1 MNADAL
7 SPKPMI
13 KTLSRALLLIAL
25 PAALLPGCQ
34 SAFGPESLQRTH
46 PAYNAAITAS
56 VNEQMLQ
63 NLVRL
68 RYRDVPFFLEIGSV
82 TASLSVGANA
92 DLGGSV
98 TIGGEDSLSSLAG
111 IAYVDS
117 PTISYVPL
125 RGEDLLKS
133 LLSPLQLESIL
144 VLTQSGWR
152 ISRVFGLCFE
162 RINDLRNAP
171 TASGPTPDQEPD
183 YRSFN
188 RLLESLNRLQTRGQI
203 EVGAQGEGA
212 DAGIVV
218 KLKADDDSSR
228 GLDEVRALLGIESV
242 SNAFNLNTNFLE
254 TVANQWTVR
263 TRSLSSLLYYLSQ
276 NVDTPR
282 AHQSAGLVTV
292 TEARGGGVFDW
303 GDTPAGRL
311 FQVNSSP
318 ERPEGAYIATFY
330 RGHWF
335 WIEDSDLESK
345 STFML
350 LRQLFDL
357 QAGQSTVQGP
367 TLTLPVGR

>member
-1 MNADAL
+1 
-7 SPKPMI
+7 MI
-13 KTLSRALLLIAL
+13 KTLHRALLLAALPIAL
-25 PAALLPGCQ
+25 LQGCQ
-34 SAFGPESLQRTH
+34 SAFGPESLERTH

-82 TASLSVGANA
+82 TATLSVGANA
-92 DLGGSV
+92 QLGGTV
-98 TIGGEDSLSSLAG
+98 AIGGDDSVSPLAG
-111 IAYVDS
+111 VAYMDS
-117 PTISYVPL
+117 PTISYAPL

-162 RINDLRNAP
+162 RINDVRNAP
-171 TASGPTPDQEPD
+171 SASGPTPDLEPD

-188 RLLESLNRLQTRGQI
+188 RLLDSLDRLQKRGQI
-203 EVGAQGEGA
+203 EVGAQREG
-212 DAGIVV
+212 DGAGIVV
-218 KLKADDDSSR
+218 KLKAAGDDASR
-228 GLDEVRALLGIESV
+228 GLDEVRALLGIESGGNEF
-242 SNAFNLNTNFLE
+242 SLNTNFLE
-254 TVANQWTVR
+254 PVADQWTVR

-276 NVDTPR
+276 SVDTPQ

-292 TEARGGGVFDW
+292 TEARNGGVFDW
-303 GDTPAGRL
+303 RDTPAGRL
-311 FQVNSSP
+311 FQVKSGL
-318 ERPEGAYIATFY
+318 ERPDGAYIATFY

-335 WIEDSDLESK
+335 WVEDHDLESK

>member
-1 MNADAL
+1 
-7 SPKPMI
+7 MI
-13 KTLSRALLLIAL
+13 RTLHRALLLAALPIAL
-25 PAALLPGCQ
+25 LQGCQ
-34 SAFGPESLQRTH
+34 TAFGPESLERTH

-82 TASLSVGANA
+82 TATLSVGANA
-92 DLGGSV
+92 QLGGSV
-98 TIGGEDSLSSLAG
+98 AIGGDDSVSPLAG
-111 IAYVDS
+111 IAYMDS
-117 PTISYVPL
+117 PTISYAPL

-162 RINDLRNAP
+162 RINDVRNAP
-171 TASGPTPDQEPD
+171 TASGPTPHQEPD

-188 RLLESLNRLQTRGQI
+188 RLLDSLNRLQTGGQI
-203 EVGAQGEGA
+203 EVGAQGEGSE
-212 DAGIVV
+212 AGIVV
-218 KLKADDDSSR
+218 KLKADGSAGSH
-228 GLDEVRALLGIESV
+228 GLDEVRELLGVESEV
-242 SNAFNLNTNFLE
+242 NQFSLNTNFLE
-254 TVANQWTVR
+254 PAPNQWTVR

-276 NVDTPR
+276 SVDTPQ

-292 TEARGGGVFDW
+292 TEAQNGGVFDW
-303 GDTPAGRL
+303 RDTPAGQI
-311 FQVNSSP
+311 FQVRSSP
-318 ERPEGAYIATFY
+318 ERPDGAYIATFY

-335 WIEDSDLESK
+335 WIEDHDLESK

>member
-1 MNADAL
+1 M
-7 SPKPMI
+7 SMI
-13 KTLSRALLLIAL
+13 GTLRRAILFAAL
-25 PAALLPGCQ
+25 PAALLQGCQ

-162 RINDLRNAP
+162 RINDVRNAP
-171 TASGPTPDQEPD
+171 TASGPTPDNEPD

-188 RLLESLNRLQTRGQI
+188 RLLDALNSLQTRGQI
-203 EVGAQGEGA
+203 EVGAQREG
-212 DAGIVV
+212 DGGGIIV
-218 KLKADDDSSR
+218 KLTANGGDASR
-228 GLDEVRALLGIESV
+228 GLDQVRTLLGIESDGNQF
-242 SNAFNLNTNFLE
+242 SLNTNFLE
-254 TVANQWTVR
+254 AAANQWTVR

-276 NVDTPR
+276 NVDTPY

-303 GDTPAGRL
+303 GATPAGRL
-311 FQVNSSP
+311 FQVRTGL
-318 ERPEGAYIATFY
+318 ERPHGAYIATFY

>member
-1 MNADAL
+1 
-7 SPKPMI
+7 MI
-13 KTLSRALLLIAL
+13 RTLHRALLLAAL
-25 PAALLPGCQ
+25 PAALLQGCQ
-34 SAFGPESLQRTH
+34 SAFGPESLERTH

-82 TASLSVGANA
+82 TATLSVGANA
-92 DLGGSV
+92 QLGGTV
-98 TIGGEDSLSSLAG
+98 AIGGDDSVSPLAG
-111 IAYVDS
+111 VAYMDS
-117 PTISYVPL
+117 PTISYAPL

-162 RINDLRNAP
+162 RINDVRNAP
-171 TASGPTPDQEPD
+171 SASGPTPDREPD

-188 RLLESLNRLQTRGQI
+188 RLLDSLDRLQNRGQI
-203 EVGAQGEGA
+203 EVGAQGEG
-212 DAGIVV
+212 DGAGIVV
-218 KLKADDDSSR
+218 KLKADGDDASR
-228 GLDEVRALLGIESV
+228 GLDEVRTLLGIESGGNEF
-242 SNAFNLNTNFLE
+242 SLNTNFLE
-254 TVANQWTVR
+254 SVADQWTVR

-276 NVDTPR
+276 SVDPPQ
-282 AHQSAGLVTV
+282 AHQSARLVTV
-292 TEARGGGVFDW
+292 TEARNGGVFDW
-303 GDTPAGRL
+303 RDTPAGRL
-311 FQVNSSP
+311 FQVKSGL
-318 ERPEGAYIATFY
+318 ERPDGAYIATFY
-330 RGHWF
+330 RGYWF
-335 WIEDSDLESK
+335 WIEDRDLESK

>member
-1 MNADAL
+1 
-7 SPKPMI
+7 MI
-13 KTLSRALLLIAL
+13 KTLHRALLLATL
-25 PAALLPGCQ
+25 PAALLQGCQ
-34 SAFGPESLQRTH
+34 SAFGPESLERTH

-82 TASLSVGANA
+82 TATLSVGANA
-92 DLGGSV
+92 QLGGTV
-98 TIGGEDSLSSLAG
+98 AIGGEDSVSPLAG
-111 IAYVDS
+111 VAYMDS
-117 PTISYVPL
+117 PTISYAPL

-162 RINDLRNAP
+162 RINDVRNAP

-188 RLLESLNRLQTRGQI
+188 RLLDSLNRLQSAGQI
-203 EVGAQGEGA
+203 EVGAQEKGV
-212 DAGIVV
+212 VV
-218 KLKADDDSSR
+218 KLNAGGEDGSH
-228 GLDEVRALLGIESV
+228 GLDEVRALLGIESDD
-242 SNAFNLNTNFLE
+242 NEFRLNTNFLE
-254 TVANQWTVR
+254 TVADQWTVR

-276 NVDTPR
+276 NVDTPP

-292 TEARGGGVFDW
+292 TRARGGGVFDW
-303 GDTPAGRL
+303 GETPAGQI
-311 FQVNSSP
+311 FQVRSGR

-335 WIEDSDLESK
+335 WVEDHDLESK

-357 QAGQSTVQGP
+357 QAGQNTVQGP